1 MNIKQNLVQS
11 SWIMLWITMH
21 IKVFIKGDGKQV
33 RTLSNFGFRRRNAR
47 NSASASFTCSGYALS
62 LNLLLFSCTGSRGIA
77 EVSRVFALGT
87 SAFVDDVILLV

>member
-11 SWIMLWITMH
+11 SWILLWITMH

-33 RTLSNFGFRRRNAR
+33 RTLSNFGFSEGMPGILRLCM
-47 NSASASFTCSGYALS
+47 FSGYALS

-87 SAFVDDVILLV
+87 SELHPCFCG

>member
-47 NSASASFTCSGYALS
+47 NSVSASL
-62 LNLLLFSCTGSRGIA
+62 
-77 EVSRVFALGT
+77 
-87 SAFVDDVILLV
+87 DVQAMLCL

>member
-33 RTLSNFGFRRRNAR
+33 QTLSNFGFRRRNAR
-47 NSASASFTCSGYALS
+47 NSASASLHVQAMLCL
-62 LNLLLFSCTGSRGIA
+62 
-77 EVSRVFALGT
+77 
-87 SAFVDDVILLV
+87 